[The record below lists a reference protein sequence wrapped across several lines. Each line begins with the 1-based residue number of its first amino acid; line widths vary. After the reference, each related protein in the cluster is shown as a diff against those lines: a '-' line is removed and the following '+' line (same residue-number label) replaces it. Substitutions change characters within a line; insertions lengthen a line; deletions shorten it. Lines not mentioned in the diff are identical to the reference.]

1 MPFNYGWAQ
10 GSLIHLNTV
19 KNLRLRY
26 LFGLSAIALLATA
39 SYITMYTVV
48 SKQRDFAKLI
58 NLASHQSGLTN
69 RIAYFSSLMA
79 STSDQSEFDLARSQV
94 GRTIHKLINKA
105 ETPEALFEMATT
117 GSKKVCLIEMTNRI
131 GKEIGKSTR
140 WGMMQDLERFNVETV
155 TGAKVVRITET
166 GLEIEKVGKISALD
180 FDTVVV
186 AAGAVSYNPLAQ
198 IAQKLAIDYRMAG
211 DALKVGTAF
220 DAVHGGYEAAV
231 SISG

>member
-1 MPFNYGWAQ
+1 VPFNYGWAQ

-94 GRTIHKLINKA
+94 GRTIHKMKSAHDDLRNGNPHKKIPMVTNMNLM
-105 ETPEALFEMATT
+105 TIYDDPMVGLEMALTRFLEHAQQIYDSDMET
-117 GSKKVCLIEMTNRI
+117 LKLILLHT
-131 GKEIGKSTR
+131 
-140 WGMMQDLERFNVETV
+140 F
-155 TGAKVVRITET
+155 
-166 GLEIEKVGKISALD
+166 
-180 FDTVVV
+180 F
-186 AAGAVSYNPLAQ
+186 
-198 IAQKLAIDYRMAG
+198 
-211 DALKVGTAF
+211 
-220 DAVHGGYEAAV
+220 
-231 SISG
+231 